1 MALDPQQQFEI
12 DMENVRH
19 TNQMTAE
26 QRRARLEVV
35 RLAKETLIENARYKP
50 TEEAGVTAVE
60 ITVFADELNTYVNG

>member
-1 MALDPQQQFEI
+1 MALDSQQQFQL
-12 DMENVRH
+12 DLENVRH

-50 TEEAGVTAVE
+50 TEEAGVTATE

>member
-1 MALDPQQQFEI
+1 MALDSQQQFQL
-12 DMENVRH
+12 DLENVRH

-35 RLAKETLIENARYKP
+35 RLAKETLIENARYKSV
-50 TEEAGVTAVE
+50 EEAGVTATE

>member
-1 MALDPQQQFEI
+1 MALDSQQQFQL
-12 DMENVRH
+12 DLENVRH

-35 RLAKETLIENARYKP
+35 RLAKETLIENARYKSV
-50 TEEAGVTAVE
+50 EEASVTATE